1 MSNLIK
7 AAEQRKKEF
16 ERRTEKTVQKERESE
31 KGMFD
36 DKEAFVTGAYR
47 QKMLEMQEEE
57 EKERKRQAIEGRCIL
72 FHHHH
77 HHKSLLAFI
86 SSTLTLL
93 LPAYHWKSLCICTLP
108 VVKGLS

>member
-77 HHKSLLAFI
+77 HLFFMSLSAFI
-86 SSTLTLL
+86 SSTLTLS
-93 LPAYHWKSLCICTLP
+93 LPAYHWKSYTLP
-108 VVKGLS
+108 VVEGLS